1 MYKQKNCNKI
11 IIFLLL
17 FATASIF
24 AQSKSLYFSGT
35 AGNQSGIASGFKNLV
50 DSVYTQEVWIKPDA
64 FTASWGEAHVIQF
77 IGDYHSQLFL
87 NIKNADTAWV
97 YTQDGNASW
106 ENGTVVTL
114 DKWTHIAY
122 VRDGVDD
129 SARIYVNGIL
139 SSTVV
144 LDHDYP
150 TKGDSNLVIGLY
162 NGYESGESSYSGLM
176 DEIRIW
182 NKALSDE
189 EIQANMGIELNG
201 DEDGLVAYY
210 NFNEQSGNVLKD
222 KTSNTLDI
230 QLKNMDATNWRTE
243 NSPASA
249 PATNELVA
257 LWHFDEGSDTIATD
271 ASGNG
276 KNGILKEG
284 AVFSESGVS
293 GSSISIAG
301 SGHVLVPGGGS
312 LDKINEKITIETWVK
327 PSSLS
332 KRNIVLAQWDGSAGQ
347 RAYVLYLET
356 DGTVNFM
363 LSPNGDGGG
372 FKEMASTTS
381 IDTTQWNQVVVTS
394 DGDSMRIYINGKFDA
409 VAVAPD
415 GGIYV
420 PTTPLYIGD
429 WGWGNVA
436 DNTEQY
442 NGLIDEM
449 ALYNYAI
456 SEDSIKAHYANLK
469 PPVANELV
477 ALWHFDEGSDTIA
490 VDASGNGKDGILKDG
505 AVFADAGV
513 SGSAIE
519 IAGTGHILVPGGGSL
534 DKINKKI
541 AIETWIKPASL
552 LSQRNII
559 LAQWDG
565 SAGQRAY
572 VLYLETDGIIH
583 FMLSPS
589 GDGGGF
595 KEIAS
600 TSSIDSTKWN
610 QIVVTS
616 DGDSMRIYING
627 ESDAV
632 SEAPSGGIY
641 VPTKPL
647 YIGDWGWGDVA
658 DNTEQYN
665 GLIDEMAL
673 YNYAIS
679 VDTIKAHYENLNPV
693 GVETITDVPNKFL
706 LHQNYPN
713 PFNPTTV
720 ISFALPKAS
729 DVQLSVFNILGEKVA
744 QLVDGKMVAGN
755 YNVNFNATNLAS
767 GIYIYKLKA
776 GNFSTVKKMILM
788 K

>member
-1 MYKQKNCNKI
+1 MKKCLLTMFAILFVVTTSTFAQNYALSFNNDAEFDFESVDIDSIPAFSALTVELWVKINGNNTNYNIGLIDIDSENDYFFYLVGKRAAWVGKPGQCRTADTVEVDSWHHLALVLEKDTVKAMYIDGVSQGLDEPYSCTNPLKQTWKLGSLYNDSTLALYGSMDELRIWNVARTEQEINDNKDKELTGSEAGLVAYYN
-11 IIFLLL
+11 FNDGSGTTLTDVTSGGHDGTLNNME
-17 FATASIF
+17 AEDWVSGAPVSEVVT
-24 AQSKSLYFSGT
+24 QSKSLYFSGS

-50 DSVYTQEVWIKPDA
+50 DSVYTQELWIKPDA
-64 FTASWGEAHVIQF
+64 YTASWGEAHVLQF
-77 IGDYHSQLFL
+77 VGDYHSQLYL
-87 NIKNADTAWV
+87 KIKNADTAWV
-97 YTQDGNASW
+97 YTQDGNMSW

-114 DKWTHIAY
+114 DKWTHLAY
-122 VRDGVDD
+122 VRDGKED
-129 SARIYVNGIL
+129 SARIYINGVL

-144 LDHDYP
+144 LDHDSP
-150 TKGDSNLVIGLY
+150 TTADSNLVLGLY
-162 NGYESGESSYSGLM
+162 NGYENGESSYSGLM
-176 DEIRIW
+176 DELRIW
-182 NKALSDE
+182 NKALTLE
-189 EIQANMGIELNG
+189 EIQADMVKELNG
-201 DEDGLVAYY
+201 SEDGLVAYY
-210 NFNEQSGNVLKD
+210 DFNNQSGSMVKD
-222 KTSNTLDI
+222 RSSNSLDV
-230 QLKNMDATNWRTE
+230 QLKNMDASNWKTE
-243 NSPASA
+243 N
-249 PATNELVA
+249 
-257 LWHFDEGSDTIATD
+257 
-271 ASGNG
+271 
-276 KNGILKEG
+276 
-284 AVFSESGVS
+284 
-293 GSSISIAG
+293 
-301 SGHVLVPGGGS
+301 
-312 LDKINEKITIETWVK
+312 
-327 PSSLS
+327 
-332 KRNIVLAQWDGSAGQ
+332 
-347 RAYVLYLET
+347 
-356 DGTVNFM
+356 
-363 LSPNGDGGG
+363 
-372 FKEMASTTS
+372 
-381 IDTTQWNQVVVTS
+381 
-394 DGDSMRIYINGKFDA
+394 
-409 VAVAPD
+409 
-415 GGIYV
+415 
-420 PTTPLYIGD
+420 TPF
-429 WGWGNVA
+429 
-436 DNTEQY
+436 T
-442 NGLIDEM
+442 
-449 ALYNYAI
+449 
-456 SEDSIKAHYANLK
+456 
-469 PPVANELV
+469 PPVIPENDELI

-519 IAGTGHILVPGGGSL
+519 IVGTGHILVPGGGSL
-534 DKINKKI
+534 DKINEKI
-541 AIETWIKPASL
+541 TIETWVKPSSL
-552 LSQRNII
+552 SKRNIV